1 MAIDI
6 ITGKVFQPKFQGQR
20 TAVDLEAIMASEGAT
35 AEEAVAQVLED
46 RYEGTF
52 YTATVADVQAEYDR
66 QYEVDSA
73 TNPDAV
79 RQVVTPE
86 EAVQIEERLPNLAAR
101 TMGQLEGGGTN
112 PFLRT
117 ESGLRDWVPKD
128 AQGKEL
134 DYGVPLDPGYLAAN
148 KTSGGGTPMDTTF
161 GGDGFGDGGLPT
173 IEVPDTTFGGG
184 GDVPVGGNETRD
196 AKSII
201 EDALR
206 GYGLEGLLDD
216 ADLDLVGIWRRT
228 DDLDTVWASVRRSDP
243 YKARFPGMQALADA
257 GRAVSEETY
266 VALERAYAQTL
277 NQYGMP
283 STFYD
288 DPSDF
293 GDLIGGDVSP
303 NEFAARVA
311 WAAEAAQGT
320 TAETR
325 QALSDYYDIEDGD
338 ITAYYL
344 DPERATSIFEERE
357 RLGAARI
364 GGIAA
369 ETGFGTI
376 ARQTAER
383 LQAAG
388 VTETRARQGFQ
399 EIAQSTIA
407 EETVGDVGDITDTQ
421 VIGGEFGTDPEA
433 ARRIEKRRQ
442 TRLSKFAQTGGPA
455 LTQGGYI
462 GLGSA
467 E

>member
-6 ITGKVFQPKFQGQR
+6 ITGKVFQPKFEGQR
-20 TAVDLEAIMASEGAT
+20 TAVDLEAIMDAEGLS
-35 AEEAVAQVLED
+35 AEEAVAQVLEE
-46 RYEGTF
+46 RHAGTY

-66 QYEVDSA
+66 LHEEALKDD
-73 TNPDAV
+73 PDAE
-79 RQVVTPE
+79 RRVVTPE
-86 EAVQIEERLPNLAAR
+86 EAVQVEQRIPNLAAQ
-101 TMGQLEGGGTN
+101 TMGQLAGGGTN

-117 ESGLRDWVPKD
+117 EAGLEAWVPID
-128 AQGKEL
+128 AQGNPL
-134 DYGVPLDPGYLAAN
+134 DYGVPIDSAYTASHVFSGGDDFDAGGFSGGDDFDAGGF
-148 KTSGGGTPMDTTF
+148 SGGG
-161 GGDGFGDGGLPT
+161 GL
-173 IEVPDTTFGGG
+173 VA
-184 GDVPVGGNETRD
+184 VGANDTRD

-206 GYGLEGLLDD
+206 NYGLEGLLDD
-216 ADLDLVGIWRRT
+216 TTLDLVGIWRRT
-228 DDLDTVWASVRRSDP
+228 DDLETVWAAVRRSDP
-243 YKARFPGMQALADA
+243 YKTRFPGMQQLADL

-266 VALERAYAQTL
+266 VALERSYAQTL
-277 NQYGMP
+277 HQYGMP
-283 STFYD
+283 ASFYD

-293 GDLIGGDVSP
+293 GDLIAGDVSVA
-303 NEFAARVA
+303 EFTNRVA
-311 WAAEAAQGT
+311 LASEAAQAT
-320 TAETR
+320 TGEVR
-325 QALSDYYDIEDGD
+325 DQLSAYYGINEGD

-376 ARQTAER
+376 GRQTAER
-383 LQAAG
+383 LRAAG
-388 VTETRARQGFQ
+388 VTETKARQGFQ

-407 EETVGDVGDITDTQ
+407 EESVGDIGDITRTQ
-421 VIGGEFGTDPEA
+421 LVGAEFGTDPEA

-442 TRLSKFAQTGGPA
+442 TRLSKFAQSGGPA

-467 E
+467 K

>member
-6 ITGKVFQPKFQGQR
+6 ITGKVFQPKFEGQR
-20 TAVDLEAIMASEGAT
+20 TAVDLEAIMAAEGLT
-35 AEEAVAQVLED
+35 AEEAGTQVLED
-46 RYEGTF
+46 RYAGTH

-66 QYEVDSA
+66 QYEQELKGD
-73 TNPDAV
+73 PDAK
-79 RQVVTPE
+79 RHVVTPE
-86 EAVQIEERLPNLAAR
+86 EAVQIEQRLPNLAAR
-101 TMGQLEGGGTN
+101 TMGNLEGGGTN

-117 ESGLRDWVPKD
+117 EAGLDNWVPID
-128 AQGKEL
+128 AQGNEL
-134 DYGVPLDPGYLAAN
+134 DYGVPLDRGWQAAHR
-148 KTSGGGTPMDTTF
+148 TVGDGVGEL
-161 GGDGFGDGGLPT
+161 GGDGTTLTNIGT
-173 IEVPDTTFGGG
+173 DTTGTAT
-184 GDVPVGGNETRD
+184 VGANDARD

-206 GYGLEGLLDD
+206 GYGLEALLDD
-216 ADLDLVGIWRRT
+216 TTLDLVGIWRRT
-228 DDLDTVWASVRRSDP
+228 DDLETVWASVRRSDP
-243 YKARFPGMQALADA
+243 YKARFPGMQALADL

-266 VALERAYAQTL
+266 VTLERSYAQTL
-277 NQYGMP
+277 KAYGLP
-283 STFYD
+283 ARFYD

-293 GDLIGGDVSP
+293 GDLIAGDVSP
-303 NEFAARVA
+303 EEFTTRVA

-325 QALSDYYDIEDGD
+325 QALSDYYQIEDGD

-407 EETVGDVGDITDTQ
+407 EETVGDIGDITDTQ